1 MTQKLILLTILTA
14 LSFSFAAQAAA
25 AEIEWWQFWTDPAI
39 KPTIEQIVTEFEEA
53 NPDID
58 VKLTDLTWAN
68 GHEKIVISLASGSGP
83 DVMELGS
90 DWIAQFAEKGHLT
103 DISDR
108 IADDS
113 AEYDGWGMATY
124 EDKVWARPWILGTRV
139 IFANRDLL
147 DRAGYDENFVPITL
161 EEMKEAVYKI
171 DSLGPDTYGWGSN
184 TAEKHRLY
192 KKFMPFFW
200 TWGAQIF
207 SDDGQYCVLSSMPA
221 IEALRYYKELHDS
234 CGYVDT
240 QRGIEDAFLQGKV
253 GLIISGEWLLKRI
266 EKENRDINFI
276 TSLFPGERYP
286 GRSFLGGEFLA
297 INADSDQKDAAMK
310 LIDWITKPENQLRFC
325 QANYSANPSSH
336 LAQEHEYF
344 QNSDHLQTFIKQLR
358 LSRHPP
364 VHPEWVKIEA
374 LIEEAV
380 ENALF
385 ETGLVAE
392 ELRIAR
398 GKIAE
403 LND

>member
-1 MTQKLILLTILTA
+1 MTRKLILLSLLTA
-14 LSFSFAAQAAA
+14 LNFGFAAQAAA

-39 KPTIEQIVTEFEEA
+39 KPTIEQMVTEFEKA

-90 DWIAQFAEKGHLT
+90 DWIAQFAEKGHLA
-103 DISDR
+103 DISNR
-108 IADDS
+108 IAGDS
-113 AEYDGWGMATY
+113 AEHDGWGMATY
-124 EDKVWARPWILGTRV
+124 KDKVWARPWILGTRV
-139 IFANRDLL
+139 IFANRNLL
-147 DRAGYDENFVPITL
+147 NRAGYDENYVPITL
-161 EEMKEAVYKI
+161 DQMKEAVYKI
-171 DSLGPDTYGWGSN
+171 DSLGPDIYGWGSN

-200 TWGAQIF
+200 TWGAQVF

-286 GRSFLGGEFLA
+286 GQSFLGGEFLA
-297 INADSDQKDAAMK
+297 INADSDHKDAAMK
-310 LIDWITKPENQLRFC
+310 LIDWVTKPENQLRFC
-325 QANYSANPSSH
+325 QANYSANPSAH

-344 QNSDHLQTFIKQLR
+344 QSSDHLQTFIKQLR
-358 LSRHPP
+358 LSKHPP